1 MALTGSSSV
10 PPTRPEQAVRE
21 SREGRENEPPTRRW
35 WPVLLPLALV
45 IIAASVYLP
54 SGRHQ
59 WALSLIR
66 QPTSYTVLAFSK
78 ATDLPAQAVISKPIT
93 VSFAIGNQEGRTEN
107 YRYVLTQS
115 PSRTSSVLGEST
127 RSVAAG
133 ATWNVRTTVRPSCS
147 SSPCR
152 IQVSLPGHPEKI
164 DFLVS
169 LRTS

>member
-10 PPTRPEQAVRE
+10 PPIRPEPAARDARE
-21 SREGRENEPPTRRW
+21 SRDGEPPTRRW
-35 WPVLLPLALV
+35 WPVLLPLVLV

-66 QPTSYTVLAFSK
+66 QPTPYTVLAFSK
-78 ATDLPAQAVISKPIT
+78 AANLPPRAVINQPVT
-93 VSFAIGNQEGRTEN
+93 VSFTIGNQEGQTEN
-107 YRYVLTQS
+107 YRYVLTES
-115 PSRTSSVLGEST
+115 PSRNTSVLGQSAQ
-127 RSVAAG
+127 SVAAG
-133 ATWNVRTTVRPSCS
+133 STWNVTTTVRPSCS